1 MSPKHVGKLALL
13 LVCCGIALAPPS
25 GCFPFQTLSVLP
37 NAETWKDAKYPL
49 EVKDG
54 VKKGKEVVLALFVSI
69 APGMG
74 SEYARSEVTLASD
87 LAKKLP
93 ELAKENKQKISVI
106 DPVQINKFAMMTKD
120 FVRMHPSEWGL
131 NLGADYVFT
140 IHVSK
145 MSFYQPGSQNRIY
158 EGMAEVVVDIFDVN
172 AGRAEPKYHYI
183 LPFKYPHEGHFDAST
198 IPVNRFKQD
207 FLEKLAV
214 EISGKHIRHKEV
226 TDLVDY
232 K

>member
-1 MSPKHVGKLALL
+1 MSAKRARKLGFL
-13 LVCCGIALAPPS
+13 LVCCSLTAALPS
-25 GCFPFQTLSVLP
+25 GCFNFPPYTICSGGEP
-37 NAETWKDAKYPL
+37 YKEAEFPLTFKDDSRKS
-49 EVKDG
+49 
-54 VKKGKEVVLALFVSI
+54 KEVVLALFVSI

-145 MSFYQPGSQNRIY
+145 MSFYQAGNQNKIY
-158 EGMAEVVVDIFDVN
+158 EGMAEVVVDVFDVN
-172 AGRAEPKYHYI
+172 AGPAEPKYHYI
-183 LPFKYPHEGHFDAST
+183 LPFKYPHDGYLDSST
-198 IPVNRFKQD
+198 IPVSRFKQA

-214 EISGKHIRHKEV
+214 EICRKHFRHKV
-226 TDLVDY
+226 GSDIIDY